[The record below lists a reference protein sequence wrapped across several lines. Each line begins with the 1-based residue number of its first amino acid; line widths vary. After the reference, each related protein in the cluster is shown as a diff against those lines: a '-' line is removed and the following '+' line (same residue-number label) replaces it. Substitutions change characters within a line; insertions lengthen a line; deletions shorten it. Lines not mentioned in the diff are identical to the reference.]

1 MNRQMGVK
9 KFIRVVIL
17 DPPTTGHV
25 TAHAQPQN
33 CHGPL
38 STGCVTILQVSL
50 KLSPIDKKFQDN
62 IRTTKMCP
70 AMQYCDVITNPR
82 WRTAAILKIAKSP
95 VKNHPIL
102 IKFGTLQQI
111 MNPMTVTLSSLRYL
125 LGVKP
130 RSVNFANASDSPR
143 NGCGVGHVTAV

>member
-1 MNRQMGVK
+1 MHTSGY
-9 KFIRVVIL
+9 FG
-17 DPPTTGHV
+17 PPDYGSRD

-38 STGCVTILQVSL
+38 CTVKRLSYDIAGISETT
-50 KLSPIDKKFQDN
+50 SPIDKKFQDN

-95 VKNHPIL
+95 Y
-102 IKFGTLQQI
+102 
-111 MNPMTVTLSSLRYL
+111 LSEKS
-125 LGVKP
+125 
-130 RSVNFANASDSPR
+130 SDFDKIWYTTAHVEPEDS
-143 NGCGVGHVTAV
+143 HVTKN